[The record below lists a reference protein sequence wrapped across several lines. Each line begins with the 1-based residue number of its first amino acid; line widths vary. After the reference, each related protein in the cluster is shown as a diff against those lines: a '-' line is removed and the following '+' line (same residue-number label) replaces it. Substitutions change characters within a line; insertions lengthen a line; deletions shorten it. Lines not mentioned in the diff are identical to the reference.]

1 MVTEKFL
8 GMRYVFCL
16 AAYLVAIQATRAQ
29 STDLEA
35 IAESVA
41 QYEIVLA
48 SEPSMDDG
56 SQTIEVRRLLPLLP
70 ESVAQKV
77 IVPDSG
83 HITSDARDAILGWWR
98 TQDPLPASEVNERM
112 VEHVRRVQY
121 ALERYVC
128 ATCPMGYDAR
138 GEIYVRYGAPE
149 RITRIVFD
157 DPLLIDA
164 IYQPGVAVS
173 PGDFPE
179 NEFWRYLNINRD
191 AYFLFIR
198 DGKPYRLGDTSDLL
212 PTALRSGL
220 GQGGRGLVKSK
231 MVLAVMRSMYRQ
243 LALEHYHFGSRFN
256 EVDRWLAAHEETGRL
271 QSRDMMENAKIIT
284 GATLLTQ
291 GERPETT
298 EFDQDLGQPAH
309 IFAQGMITN
318 ARIEDDQAAYQKE
331 ILLPPSTSD
340 VLSTLP
346 TLPLG
351 VRYARFLE
359 PDGTTT
365 TEIYWHPESG
375 GLIAPGH
382 ASEPVYFIQ
391 TYAAQESADHTLRRS
406 STDAIRIHIPPSGEP
421 VTIPVQ
427 TIKVTG
433 DTGLYHLA
441 LQWDQYGVNS
451 EGIGPRLQVASRRV
465 DSLRSLDA
473 SGFALEMSD
482 LKPLVHTESGAPLPW
497 PHDWVIPSMRFGLA
511 FEIYHLTYGVK
522 DATSYTVT
530 YEVTP
535 ERRRTSSTSVEF
547 EGQSRVER
555 TEVVLDIGRRTGMV
569 RIRVR
574 VRDEISGMEVSRV
587 LSVEMR

>member
-1 MVTEKFL
+1 MVIKKSSGL
-8 GMRYVFCL
+8 HSALCL
-16 AAYLVAIQATRAQ
+16 AAFLVTIQAAYAQ
-29 STDLEA
+29 STDLKA

-41 QYEIVLA
+41 QYERALTA
-48 SEPSMDDG
+48 DPSMDDG
-56 SQTIEVRRLLPLLP
+56 SQIIEVQRLLPLLP
-70 ESVAQKV
+70 ETVAQMV
-77 IVPDSG
+77 MVSDSV
-83 HITSDARDAILGWWR
+83 HVTTEVRDAILGWWR

-112 VEHVRRVQY
+112 MEHVRRVEY
-121 ALERYVC
+121 ALEHYVC
-128 ATCPMGYDAR
+128 ITCPVGYDAR

-149 RITRIVFD
+149 RMTRIVFD

-179 NEFWRYLNINRD
+179 NEFWRYLNIDRD
-191 AYFLFIR
+191 AYFLFVQ
-198 DGKPYRLGDTSDLL
+198 DGKPYRLGDTYDLL
-212 PTALRSGL
+212 PIALRSGL
-220 GQGGRGLVKSK
+220 GQGGRGLVKSR
-231 MVLAVMRSMYRQ
+231 MVLAVMRSVYRQ

-256 EVDRWLAAHEETGRL
+256 EVDRWLAAHEGPGRL
-271 QSRDMMENAKIIT
+271 QSRDVTENAKIIA
-284 GATLLTQ
+284 GANLLTQ
-291 GERPETT
+291 GERPEAM

-340 VLSTLP
+340 VLSTLR

-365 TEIYWHPESG
+365 TEIYWHPEPG

-382 ASEPVYFIQ
+382 ISEPVYFVQI
-391 TYAAQESADHTLRRS
+391 YAAQEGADHTLRRS
-406 STDAIRIHIPPSGEP
+406 STDLIRIQIPPSDEP
-421 VTIPVQ
+421 TTIPVQ
-427 TIKVTG
+427 TIRVTG

-441 LQWDQYGVNS
+441 LQWDQYGFNT
-451 EGIGPRLQVASRRV
+451 EKLGPRLQVTSRRI

-482 LKPLVHTESGAPLPW
+482 LKPIVYTESGAPMPW
-497 PHDWVIPSMRFGLA
+497 PHDWVTPDMRFGLD
-511 FEIYHLTYGVK
+511 FEIYHLTYGAQ

-530 YEVTP
+530 YQVTP
-535 ERRRTSSTSVEF
+535 ERRRTSSTSVEY
-547 EGQSRVER
+547 EGQSRMEGI
-555 TEVVLDIGRRTGMV
+555 EVALDIGRRTGKIQ
-569 RIRVR
+569 IRVR
-574 VRDEISGMEVSRV
+574 VRDEISGLDVSR
-587 LSVEMR
+587 LLHVEMR

>member
-1 MVTEKFL
+1 MHYAL
-8 GMRYVFCL
+8 CL
-16 AAYLVAIQATRAQ
+16 AASLVAMQAAHAQ

-41 QYEIVLA
+41 QYKSVMA
-48 SEPSMDDG
+48 ADPSMDDG
-56 SQTIEVRRLLPLLP
+56 SQVIEVQRLLPLLP
-70 ESVAQKV
+70 ETVAQMV
-77 IVPDSG
+77 IVSDSV
-83 HITSDARDAILGWWR
+83 HVTSEARDAIVGWWR
-98 TQDPLPASEVNERM
+98 AQDPLPASEVNERM
-112 VEHVRRVQY
+112 VEHVRRVEY
-121 ALERYVC
+121 ALEHYVC
-128 ATCPMGYDAR
+128 TACPMGYDAR
-138 GEIYVRYGAPE
+138 GEIYVRYGVPE
-149 RITRIVFD
+149 RTTRIVFD

-179 NEFWRYLNINRD
+179 NEFWRYLNIDRD

-198 DGKPYRLGDTSDLL
+198 DGKPYRLGDTYDLL

-220 GQGGRGLVKSK
+220 GQGGRGLVKSR

-243 LALEHYHFGSRFN
+243 LALEHYHFGPRFN
-256 EVDRWLAAHEETGRL
+256 EVDRWLAAHEEPGRL
-271 QSRDMMENAKIIT
+271 QSRDAAENAKIIT

-291 GERPETT
+291 GERPEAT

-340 VLSTLP
+340 VLSTLR

-359 PDGTTT
+359 PDGTTK
-365 TEIYWHPESG
+365 TEIYWHPEPG

-382 ASEPVYFIQ
+382 SLEPVYFVQ
-391 TYAAQESADHTLRRS
+391 TYAAQERADHTLRHS
-406 STDAIRIHIPPSGEP
+406 STDAIRIQIPPTDEP
-421 VTIPVQ
+421 ATIPVQ
-427 TIKVTG
+427 TIEVTG
-433 DTGLYHLA
+433 DIGLYHLA
-441 LQWDQYGVNS
+441 LQWDQYGVNAEEVGS
-451 EGIGPRLQVASRRV
+451 RLQVTSRRI

-482 LKPLVHTESGAPLPW
+482 LKPLVYIKSGASMPW
-497 PHDWVIPSMRFGLA
+497 PHDWVIPDMRFGLA
-511 FEIYHLTYGVK
+511 FEIYHLTYGGR

-535 ERRRTSSTSVEF
+535 ERRRTSSTSVEY
-547 EGQSRVER
+547 EGRSRTEGV
-555 TEVVLDIGRRTGMV
+555 EVVLDIGRRTGKI

-574 VRDEISGMEVSRV
+574 VRDEISGLEVSRS
-587 LSVEMR
+587 LHVEML

>member
-1 MVTEKFL
+1 MVTSKSS
-8 GMRYVFCL
+8 GMHYALCL
-16 AAYLVAIQATRAQ
+16 AACLVAIQSAHAQ

-41 QYEIVLA
+41 QYKSVMA
-48 SEPSMDDG
+48 ADPSMDDG
-56 SQTIEVRRLLPLLP
+56 SQVTEVQRLLPLLP
-70 ESVAQKV
+70 ETVAQMV
-77 IVPDSG
+77 IVSDSV
-83 HITSDARDAILGWWR
+83 HITSEARDAIVGWWR
-98 TQDPLPASEVNERM
+98 AQDPLPASEVNERM
-112 VEHVRRVQY
+112 VEHVRRVEY
-121 ALERYVC
+121 ALEHYVC
-128 ATCPMGYDAR
+128 AACPMGYDAR

-149 RITRIVFD
+149 RTTRIVFD

-179 NEFWRYLNINRD
+179 NEFWRYLNIDRD

-198 DGKPYRLGDTSDLL
+198 DGKPYRLGDTYDLL

-271 QSRDMMENAKIIT
+271 QSRDATENAKIIT

-291 GERPETT
+291 GERPEAT

-309 IFAQGMITN
+309 IFAQGMVTN

-340 VLSTLP
+340 VLSTLR

-359 PDGTTT
+359 PDGTTK
-365 TEIYWHPESG
+365 TEIYWHPEPG
-375 GLIAPGH
+375 GLIAPGY
-382 ASEPVYFIQ
+382 ASEPVYFVQ
-391 TYAAQESADHTLRRS
+391 TYAAQERADHTLRRS
-406 STDAIRIHIPPSGEP
+406 STDAIRIQIPPTDEP
-421 VTIPVQ
+421 ATIPVQ
-427 TIKVTG
+427 TIEVTG

-441 LQWDQYGVNS
+441 LQWDQYGVNAEEVGS
-451 EGIGPRLQVASRRV
+451 RLQVTSRRI
-465 DSLRSLDA
+465 DSLHSLNA

-482 LKPLVHTESGAPLPW
+482 LKPLVYTESGAAMPW
-497 PHDWVIPSMRFGLA
+497 PHDWVTPDMRFGLA
-511 FEIYHLTYGVK
+511 FEIYHLTYGGR

-535 ERRRTSSTSVEF
+535 ERRRTSSTSVEY
-547 EGQSRVER
+547 EGRSRTEG
-555 TEVVLDIGRRTGMV
+555 TEVVLDIGRRTGKI

-574 VRDEISGMEVSRV
+574 VRDEISGLEVSRS
-587 LSVEMR
+587 LHVEML

>member
-1 MVTEKFL
+1 MVIEKSS
-8 GMRYVFCL
+8 GMHSVLCVAACL
-16 AAYLVAIQATRAQ
+16 VTIQAAHAQ

-41 QYEIVLA
+41 QYERVLA
-48 SEPSMDDG
+48 VDPSMDDG
-56 SQTIEVRRLLPLLP
+56 SQIIEVRRLLPLLP
-70 ESVAQKV
+70 ETVAQMV
-77 IVPDSG
+77 VVSDSVQM
-83 HITSDARDAILGWWR
+83 TTEVRDAILGWWK

-112 VEHVRRVQY
+112 IEHVRRVEY
-121 ALERYVC
+121 ALEHYVC
-128 ATCPMGYDAR
+128 ITCPEGYDAR
-138 GEIYVRYGAPE
+138 GEVYVRYGAPE

-179 NEFWRYLNINRD
+179 NEFWRYLNIDRD
-191 AYFLFIR
+191 AYFLFIQ
-198 DGKPYRLGDTSDLL
+198 DGKPYRLGDTYDLL
-212 PTALRSGL
+212 PIALRSGL

-256 EVDRWLAAHEETGRL
+256 EVDRWLAAHEEPGRL
-271 QSRDMMENAKIIT
+271 QSRDITGNAKIIT
-284 GATLLTQ
+284 GANLLTQ
-291 GERPETT
+291 GERPEAM

-331 ILLPPSTSD
+331 LLLPPSTSD
-340 VLSTLP
+340 VLSTLR

-365 TEIYWHPESG
+365 TEIYWHPEPG
-375 GLIAPGH
+375 GLIASGH
-382 ASEPVYFIQ
+382 ASEPVYFVQIY
-391 TYAAQESADHTLRRS
+391 TAQERADHTLRHS
-406 STDAIRIHIPPSGEP
+406 NSDAIRIQVPPSDEP
-421 VTIPVQ
+421 TTIPVQ
-427 TIKVTG
+427 TTKVTG

-441 LQWDQYGVNS
+441 LQWDQYGVNA
-451 EGIGPRLQVASRRV
+451 EKLGPRLQVTSRRI

-482 LKPLVHTESGAPLPW
+482 IKPFVYTESGVPMPW
-497 PHDWVIPSMRFGLA
+497 PHDWVTPDMRFGLE
-511 FEIYHLTYGVK
+511 FEVYHLSYGAN

-535 ERRRTSSTSVEF
+535 ERRRASSTSVEY
-547 EGQSRVER
+547 EGQSRMEGI
-555 TEVVLDIGRRTGMV
+555 EVALDIGSRTGKI
-569 RIRVR
+569 RIGVR
-574 VRDEISGMEVSRV
+574 VRDEVSGLEVSR
-587 LSVEMR
+587 LLHVEMR

>member
-1 MVTEKFL
+1 MVIERSSGL
-8 GMRYVFCL
+8 HLVLCL
-16 AAYLVAIQATRAQ
+16 AACLVTIRAAHAQ

-41 QYEIVLA
+41 RYETVLA
-48 SEPSMDDG
+48 ADPLVDDG
-56 SQTIEVRRLLPLLP
+56 SQIIEVQRLLPLLP
-70 ESVAQKV
+70 ETVAQLV
-77 IVPDSG
+77 LVSDSV
-83 HITSDARDAILGWWR
+83 HLTTDTRDAILGWWR

-112 VEHVRRVQY
+112 MEHVRRVEY
-121 ALERYVC
+121 ALKHYVC
-128 ATCPMGYDAR
+128 ITCPVGYDAR

-179 NEFWRYLNINRD
+179 NEFWRYLNIDRD
-191 AYFLFIR
+191 AYFLFVQ
-198 DGKPYRLGDTSDLL
+198 DGKPYRLGDTYDLL
-212 PTALRSGL
+212 PIALRSGL
-220 GQGGRGLVKSK
+220 GQGGRGLVKSR
-231 MVLAVMRSMYRQ
+231 MVLAAMRSIYRQ

-256 EVDRWLAAHEETGRL
+256 EVDRWLAAHEGPGRL
-271 QSRDMMENAKIIT
+271 QSRDVTENAKIIA
-284 GATLLTQ
+284 GANLLTQ
-291 GERPETT
+291 GERPEAM

-340 VLSTLP
+340 VLSPLR

-351 VRYARFLE
+351 IRYARFLE

-365 TEIYWHPESG
+365 TEIYWHPEPG

-382 ASEPVYFIQ
+382 GSEPVYFVQI
-391 TYAAQESADHTLRRS
+391 YAAQERADHTLRHS
-406 STDAIRIHIPPSGEP
+406 SSDAIRIQIPSFDEP
-421 VTIPVQ
+421 TTIPVQ
-427 TIKVTG
+427 TIRVTG

-441 LQWDQYGVNS
+441 LQWDQYGINA
-451 EGIGPRLQVASRRV
+451 EELGPRLQVTSRRI

-482 LKPLVHTESGAPLPW
+482 LKPIVYTESGAPMPW
-497 PHDWVIPSMRFGLA
+497 PHNWVTPDMRFGLD
-511 FEIYHLTYGVK
+511 FEIYHLTYGAQ

-530 YEVTP
+530 YEVAP
-535 ERRRTSSTSVEF
+535 ERRRTSSTSVEY
-547 EGQSRVER
+547 EGQSRMEGI
-555 TEVVLDIGRRTGMV
+555 EVAVDIGRRTGKIQ
-569 RIRVR
+569 IRVR
-574 VRDEISGMEVSRV
+574 VRDEVSGLEVSR
-587 LSVEMR
+587 LLNVEMR

>member
-1 MVTEKFL
+1 MHCAL
-8 GMRYVFCL
+8 GLVAC
-16 AAYLVAIQATRAQ
+16 LVAIQTAHAQ

-41 QYEIVLA
+41 QYKSILA
-48 SEPSMDDG
+48 ADPSMDDG
-56 SQTIEVRRLLPLLP
+56 SQITEVQRLLPLLP
-70 ESVAQKV
+70 ETVAKMV
-77 IVPDSG
+77 IVSDSV
-83 HITSDARDAILGWWR
+83 HVTTETRDAIVGWWR
-98 TQDPLPASEVNERM
+98 AQDPLPASEINERM

-121 ALERYVC
+121 ALEHYVC
-128 ATCPMGYDAR
+128 TACSMGYDAR

-179 NEFWRYLNINRD
+179 NEFWRYLNIDRD

-198 DGKPYRLGDTSDLL
+198 DGKPYRLGDTYDLL

-220 GQGGRGLVKSK
+220 GQGGRGLVKSR
-231 MVLAVMRSMYRQ
+231 MVLAVMRSVYRQ

-256 EVDRWLAAHEETGRL
+256 EVDRWLAAHGEPGRL
-271 QSRDMMENAKIIT
+271 QSRDATENAKIIT

-291 GERPETT
+291 GERPEAT

-309 IFAQGMITN
+309 IFAQSMITN
-318 ARIEDDQAAYQKE
+318 ARIEDDQAAYQQE

-340 VLSTLP
+340 VLSTLR

-365 TEIYWHPESG
+365 TEIHWHPEPG

-382 ASEPVYFIQ
+382 ALEPVYLVQ
-391 TYAAQESADHTLRRS
+391 TYAAQERADHTLRRS
-406 STDAIRIHIPPSGEP
+406 STDAIRIQIPPTDEP
-421 VTIPVQ
+421 TTIPVQ
-427 TIKVTG
+427 TIELTG

-441 LQWDQYGVNS
+441 LQWDQYGVNAEEVGS
-451 EGIGPRLQVASRRV
+451 RLQVASRRL

-482 LKPLVHTESGAPLPW
+482 LKPLVYTTSGASIPW
-497 PHDWVIPSMRFGLA
+497 PHDWVTSDTRFGLA
-511 FEIYHLTYGVK
+511 FEIYHLTYGGR

-535 ERRRTSSTSVEF
+535 ERRRTSSTSVEY
-547 EGQSRVER
+547 EGRSRTEGI
-555 TEVVLDIGRRTGMV
+555 EVVLDIGRRTGKI

-574 VRDEISGMEVSRV
+574 VRDEISGQEVSR
-587 LSVEMR
+587 LLHVEMI

>member
-1 MVTEKFL
+1 MVIERSSGQHL
-8 GMRYVFCL
+8 VLCL
-16 AAYLVAIQATRAQ
+16 AACLVTIRAAHAQ

-41 QYEIVLA
+41 RYESILA
-48 SEPSMDDG
+48 ADPSVDDG
-56 SQTIEVRRLLPLLP
+56 SQIIEVQRLLPLLP
-70 ESVAQKV
+70 ETVAQLV
-77 IVPDSG
+77 LVSDSV
-83 HITSDARDAILGWWR
+83 HLTTDTRDAILGWWR

-112 VEHVRRVQY
+112 MEHVRRIEY
-121 ALERYVC
+121 ALEHYVC
-128 ATCPMGYDAR
+128 ITCPVGYDAR

-179 NEFWRYLNINRD
+179 NEFWRYLNIDRD
-191 AYFLFIR
+191 AYFLFIQ
-198 DGKPYRLGDTSDLL
+198 DGKPYRLGDTYDLL
-212 PTALRSGL
+212 PIALRSGL
-220 GQGGRGLVKSK
+220 GQGGRGLVKSR

-256 EVDRWLAAHEETGRL
+256 EVDRWLAAHEEPGRL
-271 QSRDMMENAKIIT
+271 RSRDLTENAKIIA
-284 GATLLTQ
+284 GANLLTQ
-291 GERPETT
+291 GERPEAM

-331 ILLPPSTSD
+331 TLLPPSTSD
-340 VLSTLP
+340 VLSTLR

-359 PDGTTT
+359 SDGTTT
-365 TEIYWHPESG
+365 TEIYWHPEPG
-375 GLIAPGH
+375 GLIVPGH
-382 ASEPVYFIQ
+382 VSEPVYIVQ
-391 TYAAQESADHTLRRS
+391 IYAAQERADHSLRHS
-406 STDAIRIHIPPSGEP
+406 SADAIRIQIPPSNEP
-421 VTIPVQ
+421 TTIPVQ

-441 LQWDQYGVNS
+441 LQWDQYGVNADKL
-451 EGIGPRLQVASRRV
+451 GPRLQVTSRRL

-473 SGFALEMSD
+473 SGFDLEMSD
-482 LKPLVHTESGAPLPW
+482 LKPFVYTESGVPMPW
-497 PHDWVIPSMRFGLA
+497 PHDWVTPDMRFGLE
-511 FEIYHLTYGVK
+511 FEVYHLTYSAQ
-522 DATSYTVT
+522 DATLYRVT

-535 ERRRTSSTSVEF
+535 ERRRTSSTSVEYA
-547 EGQSRVER
+547 GQSRMEEIKVA
-555 TEVVLDIGRRTGMV
+555 LDIGRRTGKID
-569 RIRVR
+569 IRVR
-574 VRDEISGMEVSRV
+574 VRDEISGLEVSR
-587 LSVEMR
+587 LLHVEMR